1 MISEIIR
8 NRMMNVDF
16 ETEWF
21 PVRLDPFN
29 GDMKSSAVSIQIS
42 WKDVT
47 GTLDGTIEVLAS
59 NDQLMESIGTSINI
73 NSENNESDSEMFVLY
88 PSFNFIKLKY
98 TKNGI
103 TGGKMNAVIQYE

>member
-1 MISEIIR
+1 
-8 NRMMNVDF
+8 MMNVDF

-21 PVRLDPFN
+21 SVRLDPFN
-29 GDMKSSAVSIQIS
+29 GEMKSSAVSIQIN

-47 GTLDGTIEVLAS
+47 GALNGTIDVIAS
-59 NDQLMESIGTSINI
+59 DDQVMESMGTTVNI

-103 TGGKMNAVIQYE
+103 SGGTLNAVIQYE